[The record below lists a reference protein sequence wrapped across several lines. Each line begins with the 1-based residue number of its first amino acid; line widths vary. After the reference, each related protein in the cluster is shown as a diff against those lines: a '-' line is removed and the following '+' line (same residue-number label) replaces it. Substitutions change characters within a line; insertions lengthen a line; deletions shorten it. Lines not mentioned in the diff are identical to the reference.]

1 MPAGKVTTY
10 DLTVGLYLD
19 IESMIS
25 LLDPFDVP
33 LQGGSGADGRSALST
48 GTCFEKKVE
57 WLDETLLVARSL
69 LVGAHSTNATFV
81 TVTTGD
87 QLRFSTGDVILVEDE
102 YMRIT
107 GYGSTADTLLVT
119 RTYAGTNATHAS
131 AKPVVGVGT
140 ALAEGADPE
149 NARAI
154 DRANRYNVT
163 QIFGPTAVQVS
174 GSENAV
180 KKYGIEGVGEFQHQ
194 VANRTK
200 EIGVAIDQA
209 LVYGVR
215 LEDGTNKW
223 RTMGGMDYYITSL
236 VDTTTTTISESTVL
250 DQLQASYNAGGKVDR
265 VLLSAKQ
272 KRKVSAWVANL
283 TLQEN
288 LSTDHRGQTVDYFD
302 SDFGRISFLMD
313 RWVRDNNAYG
323 FARDQATVETLR
335 PLVFEMLA
343 KTGDSMKGQLVGEK
357 TMRFRRAGQ
366 AFKFTALT

>member
-1 MPAGKVTTY
+1 MPTGRMTTY

-19 IESMIS
+19 IENMIH
-25 LLDPFDVP
+25 LLDPFDIP

-87 QLRFSTGDVILVEDE
+87 QLRFSTGDVILVENE

-119 RTYAGTNATHAS
+119 RTYAGTGRDARVGQVA
-131 AKPVVGVGT
+131 VGVGT

-154 DRANRYNVT
+154 DRANRYNIT

-200 EIGVAIDQA
+200 ELAVSIDQA

-215 LEDGTNKW
+215 LEDGANKW
-223 RTMGGMDYYITSL
+223 RTMGGLDYFITAL
-236 VDTTTTTISESTVL
+236 VDTSTTTITESTVL
-250 DQLQASYNAGGKVDR
+250 DQLQASYNAEARSTGSWSERSRSGRSPRGPRTWCCRRTWRRTPVARRSTTSTRTSVGSRSCSTAGSGTTTRTDSR
-265 VLLSAKQ
+265 VTRRRW
-272 KRKVSAWVANL
+272 KR
-283 TLQEN
+283 
-288 LSTDHRGQTVDYFD
+288 
-302 SDFGRISFLMD
+302 
-313 RWVRDNNAYG
+313 
-323 FARDQATVETLR
+323 FARWCSRCWPRPATR
-335 PLVFEMLA
+335 
-343 KTGDSMKGQLVGEK
+343 
-357 TMRFRRAGQ
+357 
-366 AFKFTALT
+366 

>member
-1 MPAGKVTTY
+1 MPTGTVTTY
-10 DLTVGLYLD
+10 DLQVGLYLD

-25 LLDPFDVP
+25 LLDPFDIP

-57 WLDETLLVARSL
+57 WLDETLLVARST
-69 LVGAHSTNATFV
+69 LVGAHTNV
-81 TVTTGD
+81 VTTLTVPAGD
-87 QLRFSTGDVILVEDE
+87 ELRFQVGDVVLVGAE
-102 YMRIT
+102 YMRV
-107 GYGSTADTLLVT
+107 TATPSAGAVTVT
-119 RTYAGTNATHAS
+119 RTYAGTNAAHA
-131 AKPVVGVGT
+131 AGDAVVGVGM
-140 ALAEGADPE
+140 ALPEGADAGT
-149 NARAI
+149 ARAI
-154 DRANRYNVT
+154 DRNNRFNIT
-163 QIFGPTAVQVS
+163 QIFGPTPVQVS

-180 KKYGIEGVGEFQHQ
+180 KKYGTEGVGEFQHQ

-200 EIGVAIDQA
+200 EMGVAIDQA

-215 LEDGTNKW
+215 LEDTTNKW
-223 RTMGGMDYYITSL
+223 RTMGGIDYFTTAL
-236 VDTTTTTISESTVL
+236 VDSTTTTISESSTL
-250 DQLQASYNAGGKVDR
+250 DMLQAAFNAGGRPDR
-265 VLLSAKQ
+265 LMVGTKQ
-272 KRKVSAWVANL
+272 KRRISGWIANL
-283 TLQEN
+283 TLQES
-288 LSTDHRGQTVDYFD
+288 LSTDVRGQTVDYFD
-302 SDFGRISFLMD
+302 SDFGRISILLN